1 MEAQIV
7 ASIGVC
13 SEFMKDP
20 HAKKAQLSVVIS
32 PLKVT
37 EGNDGKV
44 QITMGCNFWRSCH
57 NPYCYYSIAA
67 RDINKPQPGK

>member
-1 MEAQIV
+1 MEAQIM

-20 HAKKAQLSVVIS
+20 HSKKAQLSVVIS

-37 EGNDGKV
+37 ESTDGKV
-44 QITMGCNFWRSCH
+44 QITSGCNFWRSCH
-57 NPYCYYSIAA
+57 NADCYYSIAA
-67 RDINKPQPGK
+67 RDKNKPQPGK